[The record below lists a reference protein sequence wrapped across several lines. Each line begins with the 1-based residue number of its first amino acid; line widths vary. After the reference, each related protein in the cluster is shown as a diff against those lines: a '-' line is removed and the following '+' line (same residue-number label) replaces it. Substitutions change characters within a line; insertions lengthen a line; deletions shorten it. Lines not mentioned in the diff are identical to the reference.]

1 MTNAELLKE
10 IDRLDRQIKD
20 EQQRAVQLRT
30 ELRNGSRSH
39 TTIYE
44 VKFDIKSFF
53 WIFFFQLQTQIEEF
67 RRECEILKETNVK
80 LTSSA
85 FNADREAEFR
95 EKERALRLQI
105 AQLEAT
111 LKADLGE
118 RGSLLDK
125 LTLEKGRGG
134 NFFVKRFCLF

>member
-20 EQQRAVQLRT
+20 EQQRAVQLRA

-53 WIFFFQLQTQIEEF
+53 WIFFSFSYK
-67 RRECEILKETNVK
+67 LKSKNFDENVK
-80 LTSSA
+80 Y
-85 FNADREAEFR
+85 
-95 EKERALRLQI
+95 
-105 AQLEAT
+105 
-111 LKADLGE
+111 
-118 RGSLLDK
+118 
-125 LTLEKGRGG
+125 
-134 NFFVKRFCLF
+134 